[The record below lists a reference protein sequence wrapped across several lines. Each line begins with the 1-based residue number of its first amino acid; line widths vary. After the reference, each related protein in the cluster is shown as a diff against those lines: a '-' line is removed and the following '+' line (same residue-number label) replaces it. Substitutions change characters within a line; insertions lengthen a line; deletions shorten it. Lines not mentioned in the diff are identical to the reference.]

1 MDKWFGESDKLV
13 TALFSLGRKLAP
25 SIIFIDEIDTLL
37 KKRDGSDGG
46 SGGAMQSMQGAFLAE
61 WDGLSSSCEAPV
73 VVLGATNR
81 PMDLD
86 KAFLRRMP
94 VSIKMVP
101 PDYNGRVD
109 ILTKMLVNEKVA
121 EDLNIGLIAKKA
133 EDFTGSDLREL
144 VRVACLQRA
153 KDVVRNARKAMMA
166 TGHKGSSGSEGGNG
180 GESGRANGSG
190 RGDIEA
196 ASPSTDNLI
205 KAVAAQ
211 KSTGEY

>member
-109 ILTKMLVNEKVA
+109 ILTKMLANEKVA
-121 EDLNIGLIAKKA
+121 ADLNIGLIAKKA
-133 EDFTGSDLREL
+133 DDFTGSDLREL

-166 TGHKGSSGSEGGNG
+166 TGQRGTSGNEGGNG

-190 RGDIEA
+190 DSEW
-196 ASPSTDNLI
+196 
-205 KAVAAQ
+205 
-211 KSTGEY
+211 